1 MKKVVSLLYIIVLV
15 PLLLGCGSIYSNFR
29 EVEHLLVIQTMGI
42 DRSEEGIELSLA
54 SAADKS
60 SGPIRLS
67 GQGKSIT
74 TAIDRVRRR
83 TYEDEL
89 FCSHINH
96 IVLGEECARQSVEDI
111 ISYICR
117 SPDIRIDV
125 PLYVVQGGNAS
136 DLVMDSG
143 SDTIGASEIL
153 DGIQVS
159 LDGRDDFRSFTA
171 AEVARSLARH
181 GSALICALETA
192 DAAKDSE
199 EDSKTATVSG
209 YAVIR
214 NGALCG
220 FLDREQS
227 IAAGLLL
234 NDPGISDIT
243 VRGSHRKPVTI
254 EIDRGSSTVQ
264 PVTDETG
271 KLTGLDIY
279 VQVGASVMET
289 EGEDPAG
296 TDYLT
301 AQLEA
306 AVSRMVGK
314 LLSSAKELGA
324 DFLGLG
330 SRIERLMPDEFRE
343 PGSFAEVLPEL
354 ELRVHVLGD
363 LEHTNDI
370 KDA

>member
-1 MKKVVSLLYIIVLV
+1 MKKARSLLYIIILV
-15 PLLLGCGSIYSNFR
+15 PLLTGCGSIYSNFR
-29 EVEHLLVIQTMGI
+29 ELEHMLVIQTMGI
-42 DRSEEGIELSLA
+42 DRREGSIELSLA

-60 SGPIRLS
+60 SGPVRLS
-67 GQGKSIT
+67 GQGESVT
-74 TAIDRVRRR
+74 SAIDRVRRR
-83 TYEDEL
+83 SYEDEL

-96 IVLGEECARQSVEDI
+96 IVLGEDCARQGVEDI
-111 ISYICR
+111 LAYICR

-125 PLYVVQGGNAS
+125 PLYVVRNGTAA

-159 LDGRDDFRSFTA
+159 LSGRDAFRSFTA
-171 AEVARSLARH
+171 AEVARSLARN
-181 GSALICALETA
+181 GSALICALEYTE
-192 DAAKDSE
+192 AAKDSE
-199 EDSKTATVSG
+199 EDNKTATVSG
-209 YAVIR
+209 YAILR

-220 FLDREQS
+220 FLDRDQA

-243 VRGSHRKPVTI
+243 VRGADRKPVTI
-254 EIDRGSSTVQ
+254 EIDRGSSVVQ

-271 KLTGLDIY
+271 KLTGLEIF
-279 VQVGASVMET
+279 VQVGASVAET
-289 EGEDPAG
+289 SGDPAG

-301 AQLEA
+301 ARLEA
-306 AVSRMVGK
+306 TVSRQVGE
-314 LLSSAKELGA
+314 LLTSAKELGA

-330 SRIERLMPDEFRE
+330 SRIERHLPDELRE
-343 PGSFAEVLPEL
+343 TGSFAELLPEL
-354 ELRVHVLGD
+354 EFRVHVLGE

>member
-1 MKKVVSLLYIIVLV
+1 MKKAFLLLYIILFS
-15 PLLLGCGSIYSNFR
+15 PLLTGCGSIYSNFR

-42 DRSEEGIELSLA
+42 DQGQGGIELSLA
-54 SAADKS
+54 SAADKG

-67 GQGKSIT
+67 GQGESIT

-83 TYEDEL
+83 SYEDEL

-96 IVLGEECARQSVEDI
+96 IVLGEECARQGVEDI
-111 ISYICR
+111 IAYICR

-125 PLYVVQGGNAS
+125 PLYVVQGGKAA
-136 DLVMDSG
+136 DLVMESG

-153 DGIQVS
+153 NGVQVS

-181 GSALICALETA
+181 GSALICALEYT

-199 EDSKTATVSG
+199 EESKTATVSG

-220 FLDREQS
+220 FLDRDQA

-243 VRGSHRKPVTI
+243 VRGADRKSVTI

-264 PVTDETG
+264 PLRDDAG
-271 KLTGLDIY
+271 KLIGLEIY
-279 VQVGASVMET
+279 VQVGASVAEA
-289 EGEDPAG
+289 EGDPAG

-306 AVSRMVGK
+306 AVSRQIGM
-314 LLSSAKELGA
+314 LLRSAKELGA

-343 PGSFAEVLPEL
+343 SGSFAEVLPEL

>member
-1 MKKVVSLLYIIVLV
+1 MKKAVFLLYIIFFS
-15 PLLLGCGSIYSNFR
+15 LLLTGCGSIYSNFR
-29 EVEHLLVIQTMGI
+29 EVEHLLVIQTMGVDRI
-42 DRSEEGIELSLA
+42 DGGIGLSLV
-54 SAADKS
+54 SAADKG

-67 GQGKSIT
+67 GQGESIT
-74 TAIDRVRRR
+74 AAIDRVRRR
-83 TYEDEL
+83 SYEDEL

-96 IVLGEECARQSVEDI
+96 IVLGEECARQGVDDI
-111 ISYICR
+111 IAYICR

-125 PLYVVQGGNAS
+125 PLYVVQGGDAS
-136 DLVMDSG
+136 DLLMEAG

-181 GSALICALETA
+181 GSALICALEYAEATRG
-192 DAAKDSE
+192 SE
-199 EDSKTATVSG
+199 ESSATVTVSG

-220 FLDREQS
+220 FLDRDQA

-234 NDPGISDIT
+234 CDPGISDIT
-243 VRGSHRKPVTI
+243 VRGADRKPVTI
-254 EIDRGSSTVQ
+254 EIDRGSSRVQ
-264 PVTDETG
+264 PVTDGEG
-271 KLTGLDIY
+271 NLTGLEIF
-279 VQVGASVMET
+279 VEVGASVAET
-289 EGEDPAG
+289 GGDPAG
-296 TDYLT
+296 SDYLT

-306 AVSRMVGK
+306 AVSQRVGK

-343 PGSFAEVLPEL
+343 PGSFAELLPEL
-354 ELRVHVLGD
+354 EFRVHVLGE